1 MEFNPSKCQLLQI
14 TSSSSKKPIPTSYSL
29 HGQTLETA
37 DHAKYLGVVIGSTLK
52 WIFHISRITC
62 NANRSLGFVRRNIKC
77 KNPKIRE
84 AAYKSLVRPQLEFA
98 SSAWDPHCQG
108 HIKQI
113 EQVQRRAARWTL
125 NDYRPQA
132 SVSTMLSTLGWR
144 PLQQRWA
151 LTRMTL
157 FYKIVNGFV
166 IIPLSSN
173 IVRPMRQSSRGHPL
187 RYMQVQATRDSYKY
201 SFFPSQSY
209 SGMRYHHALYSHR
222 LLMPLGDR
230 SRSGH
235 I

>member
-84 AAYKSLVRPQLEFA
+84 AAYKSLVRPQLEFVT
-98 SSAWDPHCQG
+98 SAWDPHCQG

-144 PLQQRWA
+144 PLQQRRAVSTADVVLQNCQWLCSNPSATKYCPSHAQIEPWA
-151 LTRMTL
+151 PP
-157 FYKIVNGFV
+157 
-166 IIPLSSN
+166 PL
-173 IVRPMRQSSRGHPL
+173 
-187 RYMQVQATRDSYKY
+187 
-201 SFFPSQSY
+201 
-209 SGMRYHHALYSHR
+209 HASTGY
-222 LLMPLGDR
+222 P
-230 SRSGH
+230 
-235 I
+235 